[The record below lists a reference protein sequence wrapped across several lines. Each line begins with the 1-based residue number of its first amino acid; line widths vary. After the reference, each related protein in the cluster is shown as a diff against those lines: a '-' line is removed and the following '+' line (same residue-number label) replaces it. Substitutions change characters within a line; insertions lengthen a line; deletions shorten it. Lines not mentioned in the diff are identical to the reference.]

1 MIIDLEKEKMS
12 ISEAL
17 FIAKEYDVILLENK
31 TYNEEVI
38 IDKPHLTFKGK
49 ENTKISLDLWSSKI
63 DARTGKKLGTSG
75 SAVVKVLESANNTT
89 FESIIFE
96 NSHIKKN
103 EDLGEQAVAFKTS
116 ASFTLIKNCKF
127 YSFQDTLYIDNGYM
141 NLVIDSYIEGDID
154 FVFGSSDCLFYNV
167 ELAAKTTNINSF
179 YTAPSTYAQN
189 RYGFVFKNSKLYQL
203 NKTKSYLGR
212 PWYPSSAISPSIP
225 KLSFI
230 DCNLYGNIVLDYIKM
245 NEHDPNYHRLSII
258 NSKLNDNLINNV
270 NEINYDEYIDKV
282 LKYFK
287 VIN

>member
-12 ISEAL
+12 LTEAL
-17 FIAKEYDVILLENK
+17 FIAKPYDVILLENK
-31 TYNEEVI
+31 TYEEEI
-38 IDKPHLTFKGK
+38 NIETPHLTFKGK
-49 ENTKISLDLWSSKI
+49 ENTKISLDLWASKI
-63 DARTGKKLGTSG
+63 DSKTGKKLGTSG
-75 SAVVKVLESANNTT
+75 SAVVKVKESANNTC

-96 NSHIKKN
+96 NSHKKKY
-103 EDLGEQAVAFKTS
+103 EDNGEQAVAFKTS

-167 ELAAKTTNINSF
+167 KLAAKTTNINSF

-203 NKTKSYLGR
+203 NNTKSYLGR